1 MKISLNWISDYV
13 TLPAGLSPKD
23 IAHQLTMATVEVEGV
38 HDVAGDGA
46 SGEAGDVVLEVDN
59 KSLTNRPDLW
69 GHYGVAR
76 ELAAIY
82 QVPLKPLPTEEPP
95 LPSAKLIGEIDPS
108 ICRRFTATR
117 IENISVRETPDW
129 MKRRLAAIGQRSKH
143 FYADLT
149 NYVMMTTGQPT
160 HAFDAD
166 RLSLPLS
173 VRHARDNEPFAA
185 LDGTNLTLSTAD
197 GVVADQNGPVALAGV
212 IGGMDSAI
220 QNDTKNVIFEA
231 ANFDP
236 LAIRRTSATQ
246 GVRTEASTRFEK
258 SLSTHRIDDA
268 RRLFFHILK
277 TVDPGAKVTGFDDRK
292 NIETATGEVRATA
305 AYLRD
310 RIGKQLSIAELSAPL
325 ERLGFTVAVA
335 GENLTVAVPEWRHT
349 GDVSGAH
356 DLVEEIARL
365 HGYENFEFNPPDI
378 RLEKSA
384 RDYGRGATRRVK
396 EYLASACGMQEV
408 INYPW
413 TEDRFVTAAGFS
425 PDAAPLRLS
434 APPAPDQATLRMSLV
449 PGLLRAI
456 ESNIRWRSAFR
467 IFESGTVFPAG
478 ASARL
483 DDDREQLP
491 PQVQRI
497 TGAFVGDDADTLFRQ
512 AKGAIE
518 ALGARAHVSAIGTS
532 AGAPAE
538 WADAGAC
545 VALSANG
552 QPIGHLGV
560 LARRGTRA
568 AGLKHA
574 FAVIFEFDLSGLVSS
589 PSRDNAYSALP
600 ELPAVDVD
608 VSMTYADSVAWA
620 DIAAT
625 ARAVSPLI
633 AAILFIDQYRGKGIP
648 DGSRSI
654 TLRARL
660 QPTSQT
666 LTSEEAVAIA
676 NQIREAERQ
685 KLGASER

>member
-1 MKISLNWISDYV
+1 MKISLNWIGDYV

-38 HDVAGDGA
+38 HEVAADGA
-46 SGEAGDVVLEVDN
+46 SGYAGDAVLEIDN

-82 QVPLKPLPTEEPP
+82 QVPLKPLPTEEPA
-95 LPSAKLIGEIDPS
+95 LPAAALVGGIDAS

-117 IENISVRETPDW
+117 IENISVRETPAW
-129 MKRRLAAIGQRSKH
+129 MQQRLVAIGQRSKN

-166 RLSLPLS
+166 RLALPLT
-173 VRHARDNEPFAA
+173 VRHASADEPFHA
-185 LDGTNLTLSTAD
+185 LDGTKLTLSPAD
-197 GVVADQNGPVALAGV
+197 GVVADQRGPVGLAGV

-220 QNDTKNVIFEA
+220 QNDTKNVVFEA

-236 LAIRRTSATQ
+236 LAIRRTSATH

-258 SLSTHRIDDA
+258 SLSTHRIDEA

-277 TVDPGAKVTGFDDRK
+277 TVDPGARITGFQDRK
-292 NIETATGEVRATA
+292 NAETAERRITANA

-310 RIGKQLSIAELSAPL
+310 RIGKDLSIDELKTPL
-325 ERLGFTVAVA
+325 ERLGFRVAASGDALDV
-335 GENLTVAVPEWRHT
+335 TVPEWRNT

-365 HGYENFEFNPPDI
+365 HGYENFEFHPPSV

-384 RDYGRGATRRVK
+384 RDYGRGAARRVK

-413 TEDRFVTAAGFS
+413 TEDRFVTATGLS
-425 PDAAPLRLS
+425 VDAAPLRLS
-434 APPAPDQATLRMSLV
+434 APPAPDQATLRTSLV

-456 ESNIRWRSAFR
+456 ESNIRWRPAFR

-478 ASARL
+478 ASRRW
-483 DDDREQLP
+483 DDDRELLP
-491 PQVQRI
+491 MQIQRVA
-497 TGAFVGDDADTLFRQ
+497 GAFVGDDAEVLFRE

-518 ALGARAHVSAIGTS
+518 SLGARAHVSALST
-532 AGAPAE
+532 AGAAPAP
-538 WADAGAC
+538 WADAGAS
-545 VALSANG
+545 VAIVAEG
-552 QPIGHLGV
+552 KTIGHLGV

-574 FAVIFEFDLSGLVSS
+574 VAVIFEFDLAGLVSS
-589 PSRDNAYSALP
+589 PSRDNAYAALP
-600 ELPAVDVD
+600 ELPSVDVD
-608 VSMTYADSVAWA
+608 VSMTYADSVTWA
-620 DIAAT
+620 DIAST
-625 ARAVSPLI
+625 ARGVSPLI
-633 AAILFIDQYRGKGIP
+633 AAIVFIDQYRGKGIP
-648 DGSRSI
+648 EGSRSI

-676 NQIREAERQ
+676 NEIRKAERE
-685 KLGASER
+685 KHAATER

>member
-13 TLPAGLSPKD
+13 TLPAGVTPND

-38 HDVAGDGA
+38 HTIDGDA
-46 SGEAGDVVLEVDN
+46 ILEVDN

-82 QVPLKPLPTEEPP
+82 RVPLKPLPSDEPA
-95 LPSAKLIGEIDPS
+95 LPSATLVGDVDPS

-117 IENISVRETPDW
+117 IENISVRETPAW
-129 MKRRLAAIGQRSKH
+129 MKQRLIAIGQRSKN

-173 VRHARDNEPFAA
+173 VRYASDKEPFAA
-185 LDGTNLTLSTAD
+185 LDGTNLTLSAAD
-197 GVVADQNGPVALAGV
+197 GVVADQKGPVGLAGV

-220 QNDTKNVIFEA
+220 QPDTKNVIFEA

-236 LAIRRTSATQ
+236 LAIRRTSATH

-277 TVDPGAKVTGFDDRK
+277 TVDPGARVTGFHDCKNVETVDRK
-292 NIETATGEVRATA
+292 IAAKA

-310 RIGKQLSIAELSAPL
+310 RIGKALSIAELSEPL
-325 ERLGFTVAVA
+325 ERLGFGVSTT
-335 GENLTVAVPEWRHT
+335 GDDLTVTVPEWRNT
-349 GDVSGAH
+349 GDVAGAH

-365 HGYENFEFNPPDI
+365 HGYENFEFNAPEI

-384 RDYGRGATRRVK
+384 RNYGRGATRRVK

-413 TEDRFVTAAGFS
+413 TEDRFVTAAGLDS
-425 PDAAPLRLS
+425 SAAPLRLS
-434 APPAPDQATLRMSLV
+434 APPAPDQATLRTSLV
-449 PGLLRAI
+449 PGILRAI
-456 ESNIRWRSAFR
+456 ESNIRWKSSFR

-478 ASARL
+478 SSARL

-491 PQVQRI
+491 PQIPRI
-497 TGAFVGDDADTLFRQ
+497 AGAFVGADADMLFRE

-518 ALGARAHVSAIGTS
+518 SLGARAHVSALSMADGST
-532 AGAPAE
+532 AT

-545 VALSANG
+545 VAIIANG
-552 QPIGHLGV
+552 KPVGHLGV

-574 FAVIFEFDLSGLVSS
+574 FAAIFEFDLGALDSS
-589 PSRDNAYSALP
+589 PSRDNAYRALP
-600 ELPAVDVD
+600 ELPSVDVD
-608 VSMTYADSVAWA
+608 VSMTYADNVAWA
-620 DIAAT
+620 DIAAA
-625 ARAVSPLI
+625 ARGVSPLI
-633 AAILFIDQYRGKGIP
+633 AAIEFIDQYRGKGIP

-666 LTSEEAVAIA
+666 LTSEEAAAIA
-676 NQIREAERQ
+676 AEIRAAERE
-685 KLGASER
+685 KHGAIER